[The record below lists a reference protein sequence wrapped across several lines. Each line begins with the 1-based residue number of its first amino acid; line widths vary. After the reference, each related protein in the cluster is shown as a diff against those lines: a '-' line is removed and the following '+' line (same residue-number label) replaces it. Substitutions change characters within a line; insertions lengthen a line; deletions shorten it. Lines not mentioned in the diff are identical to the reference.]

1 MSYGDRRTTYAE
13 YIRQRLTPGVTPFKP
28 DSVIAGDPN
37 FVDLA
42 SPAERQRPLAGIY
55 LEVDMALDNQER
67 RIRFVLDQY
76 LSGIDR
82 DKFLAVLSSEY
93 SVPIAREQV
102 PIYLH
107 TFDEVTRDS
116 DRYIDDL
123 KVHYLVLPI
132 AQRAPEFLSRGWDLI
147 QAGPY
152 WQVWERTEARPK

>member
-1 MSYGDRRTTYAE
+1 
-13 YIRQRLTPGVTPFKP
+13 
-28 DSVIAGDPN
+28 VIAGDPN

-55 LEVDMALDNQER
+55 LEVDMALDNEER

-82 DKFLAVLSSEY
+82 DNLAVLLHDY
-93 SVPIAREQV
+93 APAITREQV
-102 PIYLH
+102 PVYLH

-147 QAGPY
+147 QPGPC